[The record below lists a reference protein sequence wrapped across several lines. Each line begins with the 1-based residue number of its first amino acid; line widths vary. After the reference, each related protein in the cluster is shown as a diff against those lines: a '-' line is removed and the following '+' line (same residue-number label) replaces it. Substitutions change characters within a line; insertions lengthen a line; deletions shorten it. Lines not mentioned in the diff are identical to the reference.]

1 MNAKSS
7 ARLRLECL
15 ETRSLLSAI
24 GLPLVPPL
32 APPSIL
38 ATVGEFD
45 HAGGHRTAHAAMQAE
60 VEAALPV
67 TVDPMNWPNAAAVT
81 SNSIDAGAGANDII
95 GAVRRDRGMPRH
107 DWLLSHNLADPALL
121 WLHASM
127 QLRSLDDLPPSAP
140 GGGDPAGLPPAMGE
154 VDITII
160 NSPVSRGPIDSRG
173 PLVRDSAQAVLPT
186 VESDPT
192 TVNPAAP
199 PVKVHGPDTATTSD
213 ASRVGDPTVLAAV
226 ENPLSASS
234 GMTIPPATTAAL
246 TDATALNSV
255 EGGFITLDDTS
266 AVMPGFGSGQ
276 LPNTPNK
283 GAAAGTDSGQGSW
296 LADILSSPRSRGLRV
311 EHERGTFAD
320 GACGPSRFAAH
331 GSNSAAGRRRGRRRQ
346 H

>member
-1 MNAKSS
+1 
-7 ARLRLECL
+7 
-15 ETRSLLSAI
+15 
-24 GLPLVPPL
+24 
-32 APPSIL
+32 
-38 ATVGEFD
+38 
-45 HAGGHRTAHAAMQAE
+45 
-60 VEAALPV
+60 
-67 TVDPMNWPNAAAVT
+67 
-81 SNSIDAGAGANDII
+81 
-95 GAVRRDRGMPRH
+95 
-107 DWLLSHNLADPALL
+107 
-121 WLHASM
+121 M

-192 TVNPAAP
+192 TVDPAAP

-246 TDATALNSV
+246 TDATALNFV

-283 GAAAGTDSGQGSW
+283 ELRRVRTRVRGVGWLTFSPVAVPRTQGGTRTR
-296 LADILSSPRSRGLRV
+296 AHSPTWGLRPKPL
-311 EHERGTFAD
+311 RGPRKQFCRWPPMGKKEAALNWQLPCRRPRKAMHCLPGSRRLPARPSPLPISDRKAELACSVTSRSPICQPCRQRTPCQQCPIGTPFPGFPLRCPD
-320 GACGPSRFAAH
+320 GISGRPR
-331 GSNSAAGRRRGRRRQ
+331 GSCR
-346 H
+346 